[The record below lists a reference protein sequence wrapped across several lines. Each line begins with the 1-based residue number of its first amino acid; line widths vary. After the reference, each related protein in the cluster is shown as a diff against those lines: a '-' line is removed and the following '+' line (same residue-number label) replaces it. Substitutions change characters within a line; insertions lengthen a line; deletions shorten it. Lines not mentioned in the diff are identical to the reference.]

1 MYIITQFNDFLK
13 TVCPAHLRLEERVH
27 HELKVLEALE
37 HFQSLSAQA
46 GETGPRRHCARP
58 QATQPALGGTL
69 PPWRPGWDRGWK
81 EQGAYGRDQGELGAP
96 SLALLQ
102 ASGVGP
108 PSNTQ
113 LPEPCQDPS
122 SMEPMSTGLLP
133 ATIYRV

>member
-1 MYIITQFNDFLK
+1 MIFRKQCVLPTS
-13 TVCPAHLRLEERVH
+13 ALRKGSTTK
-27 HELKVLEALE
+27 LKVLEALE
-37 HFQSLSAQA
+37 HLQSLSAQA

-58 QATQPALGGTL
+58 QATQPALGGAL
-69 PPWRPGWDRGWK
+69 PHGVQAGIRGWK
-81 EQGAYGRDQGELGAP
+81 KQGAYGRAQGELGAP

-113 LPEPCQDPS
+113 LPKPCQDPS

-133 ATIYRV
+133 AATYGV